1 MDLVVGRVGK
11 PHGINGAVT
20 VEVRT
25 DDPDARFAP
34 GSSLRTDPADRG
46 PLTVADLHPRSGG
59 IVVYFEGVD
68 SREGAEALRGTVL
81 VVDSASLP
89 DLGEPDEWYDHQL
102 VGLAAVDPD
111 GAALGTV
118 TDVVHSA
125 ASDLLVVTDADERE
139 HLVPF
144 VREMVPAVDVP
155 AGRVVVAAPEGL
167 FDL

>member
-11 PHGINGAVT
+11 PHGITGAVT

-34 GSSLRTDPADRG
+34 GSSLRTDPAERG
-46 PLTVADLHPRSGG
+46 PLMVAFVHPRSGG

-81 VVDSASLP
+81 VVDSSSLP
-89 DLGEPDEWYDHQL
+89 DLDESDEWYDHQL
-102 VGLAAVDPD
+102 VGLAAVDPA

-155 AGRVVVAAPEGL
+155 AGRVVVSAPEGL